1 MIAITVDMSQ
11 ASAEEIEAFYATPG
25 VARAVDEWAHAD
37 RRVQIRLHEPCEPV
51 PFQIPTPFDSS
62 R

>member
-1 MIAITVDMSQ
+1 MMIAITVDMSQ
-11 ASAEEIEAFYATPG
+11 ASVDEIEAFYAMPG

-37 RRVQIRLHEPCEPV
+37 ESVQMRLHEPLEPMQRQTS
-51 PFQIPTPFDSS
+51 FESS